1 MKFSFLLILS
11 FVLLNSVKAQEIE
24 QTKDISQVKF
34 KIKNLGVNV
43 DGSFSKVKIDAKID
57 KNDLANSFI
66 NSEIWVESIE
76 TGMKKRDEHILAE
89 DYFDLKNYKLI
100 SFSSSKIEWVSEN
113 KYQVEA
119 NLTIKRITKKVS
131 IPINLSTQNDEVT
144 ISSEFEINRIDYGVG
159 GRSLILG
166 KTVKISVSHTYTK
179 Q

>member
-1 MKFSFLLILS
+1 MKYSFLLILS
-11 FVLLNSVKAQEIE
+11 FVLLTSFNVQELE
-24 QTKDISQVKF
+24 QSKEVSFVGF
-34 KIKNLGVNV
+34 KIKNLGINV

-57 KNDLANSFI
+57 KNDLTNSFI

-76 TGMKKRDEHILAE
+76 TGMKKRDEHILQE
-89 DYFDLKNYKLI
+89 DYFDLKNYKMI
-100 SFSSSKIEWVSEN
+100 TFRSSKIEWVSEN

-119 NLTIKRITKKVS
+119 NLTIKGNTKKVS

-144 ISSEFEINRIDYGVG
+144 IFSDFEINRIDYGVG

-166 KTVKISVSHTYTK
+166 KTVKIIVSHTYTK

>member
-1 MKFSFLLILS
+1 MKFSNLLILS
-11 FVLLNSVKAQEIE
+11 FVLIAFFNVQELE
-24 QTKDISQVKF
+24 QFKEVSFVGF

-76 TGMKKRDEHILAE
+76 TGMKKRDEHILEE
-89 DYFDLKNYKLI
+89 DYFDLKNYKI
-100 SFSSSKIEWVSEN
+100 IFFKSSKIEWVSEN

-119 NLTIKRITKKVS
+119 NLTIKEITKKVS
-131 IPINLSTQNDEVT
+131 IPIYLSTQNDEIT
-144 ISSEFEINRIDYGVG
+144 ITSEFEINRIDYGVG

-166 KTVKISVSHTYTK
+166 KAVKINVKHLYFK
-179 Q
+179 